1 MNRHLAVS
9 LQRLGVVCTSPTR
22 TFSKETKVLDLPR
35 HHGIDVMRDPG
46 TNKGTAFLL
55 HERQLLGIHGLLPP
69 AVLTMDQQVEKM
81 MTNLA
86 KLSDDLQRYSF
97 LTSLQDRNERLFYKL
112 IIQNVEYCMPL
123 IYTPTVGLAC
133 QFYGYVFRRPS

>member
-1 MNRHLAVS
+1 MNRHLAVG

-69 AVLTMDQQVEKM
+69 AVLTMDQQVDKPEWYFHWHFNHVVSFSLSVLLLPEWAEAVSSHDLPLTVIYLAVVI
-81 MTNLA
+81 TN
-86 KLSDDLQRYSF
+86 
-97 LTSLQDRNERLFYKL
+97 
-112 IIQNVEYCMPL
+112 
-123 IYTPTVGLAC
+123 
-133 QFYGYVFRRPS
+133 